1 MKEFIKNLP
10 ITTFILV
17 YLFFC
22 GSLYLVG
29 FWTTF
34 DIDVTNFITI
44 TEIPKS
50 FVIPFLLANGIVF
63 FQIVLNLISSPSIN
77 EESKTKD
84 NNKKIPFIIEFL
96 INIDVL
102 LTILTLAIVSTYNF
116 FKTETPFW
124 TLSSVLFAILIS
136 IKIYKIEKLKKLIP
150 TSNFRKG
157 LIHIFVIVPVI
168 SFLTGKINSLNIYHN
183 NKINFVEFIK
193 DNKVINEKKNTF
205 KLLGFVGEKIIISD
219 LKNKKIQIINQSSFD
234 QIQLIQKEK

>member
-34 DIDVTNFITI
+34 DIDITNFITI

-63 FQIVLNLISSPSIN
+63 FQIGLNLISSHSIT
-77 EESKTKD
+77 EEFQKKES
-84 NNKKIPFIIEFL
+84 NKKLPVFFEILFKV
-96 INIDVL
+96 DVL
-102 LTILTLAIVSTYNF
+102 LSILTLAIVGLYNF
-116 FKTETPFW
+116 YKTEILFW
-124 TLSSVLFAILIS
+124 TLSCVLFAILIS
-136 IKIYKIEKLKKLIP
+136 IRIHKIEKFKQLVPK
-150 TSNFRKG
+150 SNFRTC

-168 SFLTGKINSLNIYHN
+168 SFSTGKLNSLNIYHN
-183 NKINFVEFIK
+183 RKINLIQLIK
-193 DNKVINEKKNTF
+193 DEKIVEKKNTF

-234 QIQLIQKEK
+234 QIQLTQKDK

>member
-44 TEIPKS
+44 IEIPKS

-63 FQIVLNLISSPSIN
+63 FQIVLHLISSPSNN

-84 NNKKIPFIIEFL
+84 NNKEIPFIFE
-96 INIDVL
+96 L
-102 LTILTLAIVSTYNF
+102 LNNTDLLLSILALAIIGSYYF
-116 FKTETPFW
+116 FKTEILFW

-136 IKIYKIEKLKKLIP
+136 IRI
-150 TSNFRKG
+150 
-157 LIHIFVIVPVI
+157 
-168 SFLTGKINSLNIYHN
+168 
-183 NKINFVEFIK
+183 
-193 DNKVINEKKNTF
+193 
-205 KLLGFVGEKIIISD
+205 
-219 LKNKKIQIINQSSFD
+219 
-234 QIQLIQKEK
+234 

>member
-34 DIDVTNFITI
+34 EIDVTNFITI

-63 FQIVLNLISSPSIN
+63 FQIVLNLISSPSSN
-77 EESKTKD
+77 EESQKKD
-84 NNKKIPFIIEFL
+84 GHKKRPFIFEVL
-96 INIDVL
+96 SNVNVL
-102 LTILTLAIVSTYNF
+102 LSILTLAIIGFYNF
-116 FKTETPFW
+116 YKTEILFW
-124 TLSSVLFAILIS
+124 TLSSILFAILIS
-136 IKIYKIEKLKKLIP
+136 IRVYKIEKFKQLVP
-150 TSNFRKG
+150 TSNFRKC
-157 LIHIFVIVPVI
+157 LINIFVVVPVI
-168 SFLTGKINSLNIYHN
+168 SFSTGKINSLNIYHN
-183 NKINFVEFIK
+183 KKINLVEFIK
-193 DNKVINEKKNTF
+193 DNEVRDQKKDTF
-205 KLLGFVGEKIIISD
+205 KLLGFVGDKIIISD

-234 QIQLIQKEK
+234 EIQLIQKDK